1 MTRRKDERTPKQL
14 ALDRKLAASADG
26 RAALQEI
33 AERAAFVAKNT
44 ARLRE
49 LRLAKEAQE
58 ASEAA
63 EAPPVTPAK
72 KTRASKA
79 SVQRPQEIA

>member
-14 ALDRKLAASADG
+14 SQDRKLAAEADG
-26 RAALQEI
+26 RAAMLEI
-33 AERAAFVAKNT
+33 AERAAFVKKKT

-58 ASEAA
+58 ARAVA
-63 EAPPVTPAK
+63 EAPPEKPAK
-72 KTRASKA
+72 KRCTTKH
-79 SVQRPQEIA
+79 